1 MLGTARRV
9 CSAHV
14 NQIDRLINP
23 QLPRDEFGEEGRS

>member
-9 CSAHV
+9 CTIHV

-23 QLPRDEFGEEGRS
+23 ELPRDESGEEGRS